1 MTDHTTTAGVP
12 TPVWGDR
19 ATLPTI
25 TPISGVDMSVLV
37 GSAMMLGVVTLA
49 PGAVVPMHEHPNEQI
64 GYVLEG
70 AITLTIGGETR
81 DLSPGASYLIPGNT
95 PHEGSSA
102 EGCVVLDVFSPPRA
116 DYVELAQTEVMGSF
130 D

>member
-1 MTDHTTTAGVP
+1 MTDHAPTAGVL
-12 TPVWGDR
+12 TTVWGDR
-19 ATLPTI
+19 ETLPTI
-25 TPISGVDMSVLV
+25 TPVEGVDMSVLV
-37 GSAMMLGVVTLA
+37 GGAMMLGVVTLA
-49 PGAVVPMHEHPNEQI
+49 PGAVVPLHEHPNEQI

-70 AITLTIGGETR
+70 IITLTIGEETR
-81 DLSPGASYLIPGNT
+81 DLSAGASYLIPGNT

-116 DYVELAQTEVMGSF
+116 DYAELAQTVEMGSF

>member
-1 MTDHTTTAGVP
+1 MTDNVITAGVL

-19 ATLPTI
+19 KTLPTI
-25 TPISGVDMSVLV
+25 TPVAGVDMSVLL
-37 GSAMMLGVVTLA
+37 GGAMMMGVVTLA
-49 PGAVVPMHEHPNEQI
+49 PGAVVPLHEHPNEQI

-70 AITLTIGGETR
+70 VITLTIGDETR

-102 EGCVVLDVFSPPRA
+102 EGCVVLDVFSPPRP
-116 DYVELAQTEVMGSF
+116 DYAELAQTEVMGSF